1 MSKHTLRVKHSKPRP
16 DFPLFPHA
24 TGRWAKKVLG
34 KLEYFGKCDDDP
46 QGAKALDRWIAE
58 RDELYAGRRPR
69 QQTGA
74 ATVKTI
80 CDAFLTFKEQAVESG
95 ELAQRTFDGYLSACT
110 LTAATLGR
118 MTPVDTLR
126 PEDFQALRGV
136 FTKRWGPVRTGN
148 TIQVVRSLFKYAV
161 DADLIE
167 RPVKFGPGFKKP
179 SAKVMRRTRAANGPR
194 MFTSDEIRA
203 VLDKCDPIMK
213 AMVLL
218 GINGAMGNTD
228 LALLPTKAVD
238 LKTGW
243 LVYPRAKTAIAR
255 RIPLWPETV
264 KAIKAHIAARRE
276 PKDPTD
282 AALLFISPRGLNFVG
297 KFKGY
302 RVTAA
307 MDRVMADAK
316 VTGRC
321 FYDLR
326 RTFQTIAEGARDL
339 SAVQAVMGHAAAAD
353 DMSAVY
359 RQSVDDARLVAVTT
373 HVRKWLFGSASRK
386 RKAR

>member
-1 MSKHTLRVKHSKPRP
+1 LTYKKPHP

-34 KLEYFGKCDDDP
+34 KLEYFGKVDGDEL
-46 QGAKALDRWIAE
+46 GKAALDRWLAE
-58 RDELYAGRRPR
+58 KDELLAGRRPR

-74 ATVKTI
+74 ATVKSI

-148 TIQVVRSLFKYAV
+148 TIQVVRSVFKFAV
-161 DADLIE
+161 DADLID

-179 SAKVMRRTRAANGPR
+179 SAKVLRKTRAANGPR
-194 MFTSDEIRA
+194 MFTPDEIRA
-203 VLDKCDPIMK
+203 ILAKADPIMH
-213 AMVLL
+213 AMALL
-218 GINGAMGNTD
+218 GINGALGNTD

-243 LVYPRAKTAIAR
+243 LVYPRAKTGIAR

-276 PKDPTD
+276 PKDPAD
-282 AALLFISPRGLNFVG
+282 AALLFISQRGLNYIG
-297 KFKGY
+297 RFKGY

-307 MDRVMADAK
+307 MNRLMALAG

-339 SAVQAVMGHAAAAD
+339 SAVQAVMGHAAASD

-359 RQSVDDARLVAVTT
+359 RQAVDDARLVAVTT
-373 HVRKWLFGSASRK
+373 HVRKWLFQKK
-386 RKAR
+386 RKPR

>member
-1 MSKHTLRVKHSKPRP
+1 MTKSTLAARPSKPRP

-24 TGRWAKKVLG
+24 TGRWAKKVCG
-34 KLEYFGKCDDDP
+34 KLQYFGSWRDDP
-46 QGAKALDRWIAE
+46 RGERAE
-58 RDELYAGRRPR
+58 NNWSETKDDLLAGRKPR
-69 QQTGA
+69 ARDGA
-74 ATVKTI
+74 VTVKLV
-80 CDAFLTFKEQAVESG
+80 CDSFLTFKEAALESG

-110 LTAATLGR
+110 LMAATLGR
-118 MTPVDTLR
+118 STPVDTLR

-136 FTKRWGPVRTGN
+136 FTKRWGLVRTGN
-148 TIQVVRSLFKYAV
+148 TIQVVRSVFKYAA

-179 SAKVMRRTRAANGPR
+179 SAKSIRKLRAAGGPR
-194 MFTSDEIRA
+194 MFSAEELRA
-203 VLDKCDPIMK
+203 VLAK
-213 AMVLL
+213 ADTIAKGMVLL

-228 LALLPTKAVD
+228 LALLPTKAID
-238 LKTGW
+238 LKAGW
-243 LVYPRAKTAIAR
+243 LIYPRSKTAVPR

-264 KAIKAHIAARRE
+264 AAIKEHIATRIT

-282 AALLFISPRGLNFVG
+282 AALLFISQRGLNYIG
-297 KFKGY
+297 KYKGY

-307 MDRVMADAK
+307 MDRLMAAAG
-316 VTGRC
+316 VTGRS

-353 DMSAVY
+353 DMSAIY
-359 RQSVDDARLVAVTT
+359 RQAVEDERLKAVTD
-373 HVRKWLFGSASRK
+373 HVRAWLFPKK
-386 RKAR
+386 RKAK